1 MNNIDYKLYFL
12 FTASTPCQPNP
23 CFNDGQCQET
33 SPTTFTC
40 DCTGTLYT
48 GKLCNTGVIE
58 IPKTLPQMVVNEES
72 INVIVYA
79 RPTVYLTITPRSN
92 SELSFNPSV
101 IRIEVPQTS
110 ATFKMVASRT
120 GVFDVEFEIGG
131 QNDFDFEKPAMI
143 QVHVFQ
149 NKTSL
154 LIDMNLEDIIETA
167 SETLKLTDGI
177 LLHSS
182 CIKDSKRPSGF
193 VSVESENLTTLPLS
207 VVGLYQ
213 STLDRFTRDKV
224 LDPTEEIDSYL
235 KTRKVKDSNKCLLL
249 NSTSTG
255 GSFTQRIEYVI
266 QNNFFQISVL
276 RQITSSFPVWF
287 ELRKLN
293 TGPEYETSSLMTKV
307 VSREELQK
315 TKCFKPLVKDALIFP
330 LEGCLFNIYHSNS
343 PVSFKIMGSKIDF
356 QKRNRICYFTDY
368 QLGQTNILSDSPI
381 RFITD
386 LSPDHIV
393 VKLSSH
399 FISVSS
405 KREAMML
412 DIEMK
417 MKSFDGKFKTKSM
430 LFWKESI
437 KVRIF
442 SYTFKKITYCFA
454 YAFHAI
460 ETKVNCFNRT
470 KKQNF

>member
-1 MNNIDYKLYFL
+1 MKKYFYQLYFL

-48 GKLCNTGVIE
+48 GKLCDTGVIE

-79 RPTVYLTITPRSN
+79 RPTAYLTITPRSN

-110 ATFKMVASRT
+110 ASFKMLASRT

-131 QNDFDFEKPAMI
+131 QNDFDFKQPAMI

-154 LIDMNLEDIIETA
+154 LIDMNVEDIIETA
-167 SETLKLTDGI
+167 SETLKLTDDGLI
-177 LLHSS
+177 LHSS
-182 CIKDSKRPSGF
+182 CIKDSKQPSGF
-193 VSVESENLTTLPLS
+193 VSVESENSTTLPLS
-207 VVGLYQ
+207 IVGLYQ
-213 STLDRFTRDKV
+213 STLDRFTRDKI
-224 LDPTEEIDSYL
+224 LDPSEEIDSYL
-235 KTRKVKDSNKCLLL
+235 KTRNVKDSNKCPLL

-255 GSFTQRIEYVI
+255 GSFSQRIDYVI
-266 QNNFFQISVL
+266 RNNFFQISVL

-287 ELRKLN
+287 EMRKLN
-293 TGPEYETSSLMTKV
+293 TGPEYEASSLMTKV

-315 TKCFKPLVKDALIFP
+315 TKCFKPLVTDTMIFP
-330 LEGCLFNIYHSNS
+330 PTGHFFNIYNSNS
-343 PVSFKIMGSKIDF
+343 PVSFKIMGSKFDF
-356 QKRNRICYFTDY
+356 QRTNRICYFKDY
-368 QLGQTNILSDSPI
+368 QLDQTNILSDSPM

-386 LSPDHIV
+386 PSPDHIIE
-393 VKLSSH
+393 KLNSH
-399 FISVSS
+399 FISVSH
-405 KREAMML
+405 KGEAVML

-417 MKSFDGKFKTKSM
+417 MKSFDGKFKTKS
-430 LFWKESI
+430 LLTWQDSL
-437 KVRIF
+437 KVWIILYVF
-442 SYTFKKITYCFA
+442 NKIISFL
-454 YAFHAI
+454 
-460 ETKVNCFNRT
+460 
-470 KKQNF
+470 